1 MTDPRQ
7 ETLTDKIA
15 TLIQEGHINRRT
27 SAEVAESIVALIA
40 ATQD

>member
-7 ETLTDKIA
+7 ESLTDKIA

-27 SAEVAESIVALIA
+27 SADIAEDVVALIA
-40 ATQD
+40 ATAD